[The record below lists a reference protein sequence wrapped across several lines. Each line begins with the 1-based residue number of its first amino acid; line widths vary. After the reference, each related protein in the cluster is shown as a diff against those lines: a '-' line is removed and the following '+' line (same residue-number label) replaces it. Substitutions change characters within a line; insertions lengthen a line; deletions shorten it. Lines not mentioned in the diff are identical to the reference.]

1 MKLSIIVPVYYNEMN
16 LEDLY
21 EKLSNVVFPKLED
34 YELIFVD
41 DGSKDSSYK
50 KMKELQNKYPKIK
63 LIKLVKNYGSFVAIL
78 AGLSNCSGDCAC
90 AISAD
95 LQDPP
100 EIILQMLEKLKG
112 DVTTVLAVRKDRE
125 ESFVQKFL
133 SNTYYKLMN
142 KFALSN
148 MPKGGFDCFMINRKI
163 IDYITDM
170 KEKNTSLT
178 GQVLW
183 CSEKIERIYY
193 VRKKREKGKSRWTL
207 SKKIK
212 YFIDSFVSFS
222 YFPIRFM
229 TFLGILFFTLSI
241 ISTIIFVLLKLNN
254 IILVPGWTTLVVL
267 ILFTSGLQMFMT
279 GILGEYL
286 WRAYDEVRKR
296 PVYLIEKIETCEK
309 SKIGEKNEN

>member
-21 EKLSNVVFPKLED
+21 EKLSSIVFPKLED

-50 KMKELQNKYPKIK
+50 KMLKLYNKYPNIK
-63 LIKLVKNYGSFVAIL
+63 LVKLVKNYGSFVAIL
-78 AGLSNCSGDCAC
+78 AGLSNCTGDCAC

-100 EIILQMLEKLKG
+100 EIILQMLDKLKG
-112 DVTTVLAVRKDRE
+112 DITTVLAVRKDRE
-125 ESFVQKFL
+125 ESFMQKFF
-133 SNTYYKLMN
+133 SNTYYKMMK

-148 MPKGGFDCFMINRKI
+148 MPEGGFDCFLINRKV
-163 IDYITDM
+163 IDYIINM
-170 KEKNTSLT
+170 QEKNTSLT

-183 CSEKIERIYY
+183 CSEKIEKIYY

-207 SKKIK
+207 AKKMK
-212 YFIDSFVSFS
+212 YFIDSFVAFS
-222 YFPIRFM
+222 YFPVRFM
-229 TFLGILFFTLSI
+229 SGLGILFFILSI
-241 ISTIIFVLLKLNN
+241 IFTIMFIILKLNN
-254 IILVPGWTTLVVL
+254 YISVPGWTTLVIL
-267 ILFTSGLQMFMT
+267 ILFTSGLQMFMS

-286 WRAYDEVRKR
+286 WRAYDEIRKR
-296 PVYLIEKIETCEK
+296 PLYLVESIKEKK
-309 SKIGEKNEN
+309 

>member
-1 MKLSIIVPVYYNEMN
+1 MKLSIIVPVYYNELN
-16 LEDLY
+16 LDDLY
-21 EKLSNVVFPKLED
+21 EKLSDVVFPKLDD

-41 DGSKDSSYK
+41 DGSKDKSYE
-50 KMKELQNKYPKIK
+50 KMESLKQKYPKIK
-63 LIKLVKNYGSFVAIL
+63 LVKLVKNYGSFVAIL
-78 AGLSNCSGDCAC
+78 AGLSNCDGDCAC

-125 ESFVQKFL
+125 ESLFQKAF
-133 SNTYYKLMN
+133 SNTYYKLMR

-148 MPKGGFDCFMINRKI
+148 MPKGGFDCFMINRDI
-163 IDYITDM
+163 IDHIIEM
-170 KEKNTSLT
+170 NEKNTSLT

-183 CSEKIERIYY
+183 CSEKIEKIYY

-207 SKKIK
+207 AKKVK
-212 YFIDSFVSFS
+212 YFIYAFVAFS

-229 TFLGILFFTLSI
+229 TFSGILFFLLSI
-241 ISTIIFVLLKLNN
+241 ISAIVFVILKLNN
-254 IILVPGWTTLVVL
+254 QIDVPGWTTLVIL
-267 ILFTSGLQMFMT
+267 ILFTSGLQMCMT
-279 GILGEYL
+279 GVLGEYL

-296 PVYLIEKIETCEK
+296 PVYLIERIEEYEK
-309 SKIGEKNEN
+309 K

>member
-1 MKLSIIVPVYYNEMN
+1 MKLSIIVPVYYNELN
-16 LEDLY
+16 LDDLY
-21 EKLSNVVFPKLED
+21 EKLSDVVFPKLDD

-41 DGSKDSSYK
+41 DGSKDKSYE
-50 KMKELQNKYPKIK
+50 KMESLKQKYPKIK
-63 LIKLVKNYGSFVAIL
+63 LVKLVKNYGSFVAIL
-78 AGLSNCSGDCAC
+78 AGLSNCDGDCAC

-125 ESFVQKFL
+125 ESLFQKAF
-133 SNTYYKLMN
+133 SNTYYKLMR

-148 MPKGGFDCFMINRKI
+148 MPKGGFDCFMINRDI
-163 IDYITDM
+163 IDHIIEM
-170 KEKNTSLT
+170 NEKNTSLT

-183 CSEKIERIYY
+183 CSEKIEKIYY

-207 SKKIK
+207 AKKVK
-212 YFIDSFVSFS
+212 YFIDSFVAFS

-229 TFLGILFFTLSI
+229 TFSGILFFLLSI
-241 ISTIIFVLLKLNN
+241 ISAIVFVILKLNN
-254 IILVPGWTTLVVL
+254 QIDVPGWTTLVIL
-267 ILFTSGLQMFMT
+267 ILFTSGLQMCMT
-279 GILGEYL
+279 GVLGEYL

-296 PVYLIEKIETCEK
+296 PVYLIERIEEYEK
-309 SKIGEKNEN
+309 K

>member
-1 MKLSIIVPVYYNEMN
+1 MKLSIIVPVYYNELN
-16 LEDLY
+16 LDDLY
-21 EKLSNVVFPKLED
+21 EKLSDVVFPKLDD

-41 DGSKDSSYK
+41 DGSKDKSYE
-50 KMKELQNKYPKIK
+50 KMGSLKQKYPKIK

-78 AGLSNCSGDCAC
+78 AGLSNCDGDCAC

-125 ESFVQKFL
+125 EPLLQKAF
-133 SNTYYKLMN
+133 SNTYYKLMR

-148 MPKGGFDCFMINRKI
+148 MPKGGFDCFMINRDI
-163 IDYITDM
+163 IDHIIEM
-170 KEKNTSLT
+170 NEKNTSLT

-183 CSEKIERIYY
+183 CSEKIEKIYY

-207 SKKIK
+207 AKKVK
-212 YFIDSFVSFS
+212 YFIDSFVAFS

-229 TFLGILFFTLSI
+229 TFSGILFFLLSI
-241 ISTIIFVLLKLNN
+241 ISAIVFVILKLNN
-254 IILVPGWTTLVVL
+254 QIDVPGWTTLVIL
-267 ILFTSGLQMFMT
+267 ILFTSGLQMCMT
-279 GILGEYL
+279 GVLGEYL

-296 PVYLIEKIETCEK
+296 PVYLIERIEEYEK
-309 SKIGEKNEN
+309 K

>member
-1 MKLSIIVPVYYNEMN
+1 MKLSIIVPVYYNELN
-16 LEDLY
+16 LDDLY
-21 EKLSNVVFPKLED
+21 EKLSDVVFPKLDD

-41 DGSKDSSYK
+41 DGSKDKSYE
-50 KMKELQNKYPKIK
+50 KMESLKQKYPKIK

-78 AGLSNCSGDCAC
+78 AGLSNCDGDCAC

-125 ESFVQKFL
+125 ESLFQKAF
-133 SNTYYKLMN
+133 SNTYYKLMR

-148 MPKGGFDCFMINRKI
+148 MPKGGFDCFMINRDI
-163 IDYITDM
+163 IDHIIEM
-170 KEKNTSLT
+170 NEKNTSLT

-183 CSEKIERIYY
+183 CSEKIEKIYY
-193 VRKKREKGKSRWTL
+193 VRKKREKAKSRWTL
-207 SKKIK
+207 AKKVK
-212 YFIDSFVSFS
+212 YFIDSFVAFS

-229 TFLGILFFTLSI
+229 TFSGILFFLLSI
-241 ISTIIFVLLKLNN
+241 ISAIVFVILKLNN
-254 IILVPGWTTLVVL
+254 QIDVPGWTTLVIL
-267 ILFTSGLQMFMT
+267 ILFTSGLQMCMT
-279 GILGEYL
+279 GVLGEYL

-296 PVYLIEKIETCEK
+296 PVYLIERIEEYEK
-309 SKIGEKNEN
+309 K

>member
-1 MKLSIIVPVYYNEMN
+1 MKLSIIVPVYYNELN
-16 LEDLY
+16 LDDLY
-21 EKLSNVVFPKLED
+21 EKLSDVVFPKLDD

-41 DGSKDSSYK
+41 DGSKDKSYE
-50 KMKELQNKYPKIK
+50 KMESLKQKYPKIK

-78 AGLSNCSGDCAC
+78 AGLSNCDGDCAC

-125 ESFVQKFL
+125 ESLFQKAF
-133 SNTYYKLMN
+133 SNTYYKLMR

-148 MPKGGFDCFMINRKI
+148 MPKGGFDCFMINRDI
-163 IDYITDM
+163 IDHIIEM
-170 KEKNTSLT
+170 NEKNTSLT

-183 CSEKIERIYY
+183 CSEKIEKIYY

-207 SKKIK
+207 AKKVK
-212 YFIDSFVSFS
+212 YFIDSFVAFS

-229 TFLGILFFTLSI
+229 TFSGILFFLLSI
-241 ISTIIFVLLKLNN
+241 ISAIVFVILKLNN
-254 IILVPGWTTLVVL
+254 QIDVPGWTTLVIL
-267 ILFTSGLQMFMT
+267 ILFTSGLQMCMT
-279 GILGEYL
+279 GVLGEYL

-296 PVYLIEKIETCEK
+296 PVYLIERIEEYEK
-309 SKIGEKNEN
+309 K